1 MEHATEYHIGTA
13 LTQNKNFLMISVQA
27 ALSLKGAVKP
37 LAERLAGEK
46 AAVVFHHHLSGF
58 GKGKLIKL
66 QQGLVAFPA

>member
-1 MEHATEYHIGTA
+1 
-13 LTQNKNFLMISVQA
+13 MISVQA